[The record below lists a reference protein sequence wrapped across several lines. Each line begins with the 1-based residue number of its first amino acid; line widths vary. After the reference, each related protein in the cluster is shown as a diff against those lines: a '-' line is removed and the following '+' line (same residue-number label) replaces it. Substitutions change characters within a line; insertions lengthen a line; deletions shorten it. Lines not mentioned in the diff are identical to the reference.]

1 MIISENN
8 KPSIDIFRNIMRE
21 TDILLNADAK
31 KRETYYMK
39 RSGKLLESD
48 VYDAITECAK
58 GTQFEGTICLV
69 SGAAFPDIVA
79 NKLYGVE
86 VKSTEK
92 NHWTSI
98 GSSILEST
106 RDVNVQRIFLTFGK
120 LGKPVQFLTRPYE
133 ECLSGIA
140 VTHYPRYQIDMRL
153 KQGETIFDK
162 MGCTYDELRL
172 MENPVVPVSKY
183 YKQRLKTGESLWWAA
198 DDVDASVP
206 VTVSLWNA
214 LPVAMREQL
223 TAQGYA
229 LFPEILSKKGA
240 KKYNN
245 YSLWLTTKKGIVN
258 TCVRDSFSAGGQV
271 PININGISIL
281 VPAVLGRINKYRN
294 LIAETIINE
303 TDESLKEY
311 WSVDSIQRNRIVQW
325 CLLVSNYAMETL
337 GYEATKDMLFDIFKP
352 YID

>member
-8 KPSIDIFRNIMRE
+8 KPAIEIFRDIMRK
-21 TDILLNADAK
+21 TDTALNSDARQRENYYI
-31 KRETYYMK
+31 KRG
-39 RSGKLLESD
+39 GKLLESD
-48 VYDAITECAK
+48 VCDAIIECAK
-58 GTQFEGTICLV
+58 GTEFEGTISLV
-69 SGAAFPDIVA
+69 SGLSFPDIIA

-106 RDVNVQRIFLTFGK
+106 RDVNVKRIFLTFGK

-133 ECLSGIA
+133 ECLAGIA

-153 KQGETIFDK
+153 QQGETIFDK
-162 MGCTYDELRL
+162 MGCSYDELRA

-183 YKQRLKTGESLWWAA
+183 YKRQLKPGESLWWAA
-198 DDVDASVP
+198 DDIDTDVP

-214 LPVAMREQL
+214 LPVTTREQL

-229 LFPEILSKKGA
+229 LFPEVLGKRDT

-245 YSLWLTTKKGIVN
+245 YSLWLATKKGVVN

-271 PININGISIL
+271 MINVKGISTL
-281 VPAVLGRINKYRN
+281 VPAVFGRISKYRN
-294 LIAETIINE
+294 LIVETITNE
-303 TDESLKEY
+303 SEESLKEY
-311 WSVDSIQRNRIVQW
+311 WSVNSIQCNRILQW
-325 CLLVSNYAMETL
+325 CLLVSNYAIETL
-337 GYEATKDMLFDIFKP
+337 GFETAKEILFDIFNP
-352 YID
+352 YI